1 MVKSNSE
8 CIMEINDPVIVFSK
22 KSMRKE
28 AIGTINNIIYSRIF
42 DIEDKRKNGVFLYGI
57 EVKYENGEL
66 HLFSFEDHLFKL
78 NMDINWGKT
87 P

>member
-1 MVKSNSE
+1 MVKCDSS
-8 CIMEINDPVIVFSK
+8 CIMEIGDPILVLDK
-22 KSMRKE
+22 KTLKKVSS
-28 AIGTINNIIYSRIF
+28 GTIENIIYCRSF
-42 DIEDKRKNGVFLYGI
+42 DIENKKKNGVFLYGI

-78 NMDINWGKT
+78 GKEISWGKS